1 MATDNTINN
10 LFIEAMSG
18 RKKDGKQFSVT
29 ICDNETGEVLQVLGD
44 STYGGYSYSVACEV
58 ADDFD
63 KNKYFTVIQEI

>member
-18 RKKDGKQFSVT
+18 RKKGSEQFSVT

-44 STYGGYSYSVACEV
+44 SIYGGYSYSVACEV
-58 ADDFD
+58 ANDFN
-63 KNKYFTVIQEI
+63 KNKYLTFIKEI